1 MSIVGKTG
9 IGVRVWQ
16 AQIGLSKRVEKEYY
30 GYVEVR
36 DYNPNEFELPNPLL
50 MLFLTQK
57 NNSKSI
63 AFLEKMF
70 ADVDKTIAAVKAKF
84 DSGSITDELMRLG
97 YKKFLAT
104 FNQQGQIDL
113 QMHSAELTE
122 AFALGVSIGRHDP
135 SRRGE
140 NPVVAIGL
148 HKEAI
153 SKLQKAYPEND
164 LVGSACAIMLQ
175 RGFYMSRAVTI

>member
-1 MSIVGKTG
+1 M
-9 IGVRVWQ
+9 RVWQ

-50 MLFLTQK
+50 MLFMTQK

-63 AFLEKMF
+63 EFLERMF
-70 ADVDKTIAAVKAKF
+70 ADVDKTIFSVKSRF
-84 DSGSITDELMRLG
+84 DSKNISEEL
-97 YKKFLAT
+97 KSLANNSFYAT
-104 FNQQGQIDL
+104 PNLQGQAAL
-113 QMHSAELTE
+113 QLHSSELTE
-122 AFALGVSIGRHDP
+122 AFALGVAVGRHDP

-153 SKLQKAYPEND
+153 NKLQKEYPEND
-164 LVGSACAIMLQ
+164 SVGSACAVMLQ
-175 RGFYMSRAVTI
+175 RGFYVSRAVNF

>member
-1 MSIVGKTG
+1 M
-9 IGVRVWQ
+9 RVWQ

-50 MLFLTQK
+50 MLFMTQK

-63 AFLEKMF
+63 EFLERMF
-70 ADVDKTIAAVKAKF
+70 ADVDKTIATVKANF
-84 DSGSITDELMRLG
+84 DSKDISDEIMTLG
-97 YKKFLAT
+97 YRKFLDT
-104 FNQQGQIDL
+104 FNHQGQTEL
-113 QMHSAELTE
+113 QLHSAELTE
-122 AFALGVSIGRHDP
+122 SFALGVAIGRHDP

-153 SKLQKAYPEND
+153 NKLQKEYSENGS
-164 LVGSACAIMLQ
+164 VGSACAVMLQ
-175 RGFYMSRAVTI
+175 RGFYMSRAVKV

>member
-1 MSIVGKTG
+1 M
-9 IGVRVWQ
+9 RVWQ

-50 MLFLTQK
+50 MLFMTQR
-57 NNSKSI
+57 NNLKSI
-63 AFLEKMF
+63 KFLEKMF
-70 ADVDKTIAAVKAKF
+70 ADVDKTVAAVKAKF
-84 DSGSITDELMRLG
+84 DSKNISDELMRLG
-97 YKKFLAT
+97 YKKFLDT
-104 FNQQGQIDL
+104 FNHQGQIEL
-113 QMHSAELTE
+113 QLHSAELTE

-135 SRRGE
+135 IRRGE

-153 SKLQKAYPEND
+153 NKLQKEYSENGS
-164 LVGSACAIMLQ
+164 VGSACAVMLQ
-175 RGFYMSRAVTI
+175 RGFYMSRAVAF